1 MTSAATA
8 TAPASTTAPK
18 VADVF
23 VVFGITGDLA
33 KVMTFRSLYRLEQ
46 RGLLQCPIVGVAF
59 DDWTVDQLVQRARDS
74 IVGTG
79 EQLDEAV
86 FARFAERL
94 SYVQG
99 DFADD
104 AAYERVA
111 AAVGDAEHPVFY
123 LEIPP
128 FLFGRVVAGPPRR
141 RADDERQDRRREA
154 LRARPGVR
162 PRARRRAAPVHRRVA
177 ALQDRPLPREDGAR
191 GDPLRPVLQHAARAG
206 LEPGPRRVRRDHDG
220 RGLRRGGPGPL
231 LRPGRRAARRRRQP
245 PDAGGRGDGDGGAV
259 ARRPGDAEGR
269 EGRALQGRRRG
280 RPGALRARPVR
291 RLPRDRR
298 RRRRLDDRD
307 VRGAPARDRELA
319 LVGRAVLHPHRQAP
333 PDDAD
338 RGPRG
343 LQAPAQARLRLQRGR
358 AEPGRD
364 QARSDGGDQGRRQ
377 RAPGGHAGRRPR
389 SRPAR
394 HGVRGSGRGAADA
407 LRGPA
412 PRGDGRRRHAL
423 HAAGR
428 DRGDVAGHAAAPR
441 RAAARPRLRTGLV
454 GARRQPTSSWPASAA
469 GTGPG

>member
-1 MTSAATA
+1 MPDRRGRLRRLDGRPARAACTRLDRRHRRA
-8 TAPASTTAPK
+8 ARRGRVRALRRAALVRPGRLRRRRRLRAGRRGRRGRRAP
-18 VADVF
+18 
-23 VVFGITGDLA
+23 
-33 KVMTFRSLYRLEQ
+33 RLLP
-46 RGLLQCPIVGVAF
+46 RDPAVPL
-59 DDWTVDQLVQRARDS
+59 RAR
-74 IVGTG
+74 G
-79 EQLDEAV
+79 
-86 FARFAERL
+86 
-94 SYVQG
+94 
-99 DFADD
+99 
-104 AAYERVA
+104 
-111 AAVGDAEHPVFY
+111 P
-123 LEIPP
+123 
-128 FLFGRVVAGPPRR
+128 GPPRR

-343 LQAPAQARLRLQRGR
+343 LQAPAQARLRLQ
-358 AEPGRD
+358 
-364 QARSDGGDQGRRQ
+364 
-377 RAPGGHAGRRPR
+377 PR
-389 SRPAR
+389 S
-394 HGVRGSGRGAADA
+394 S
-407 LRGPA
+407 
-412 PRGDGRRRHAL
+412 
-423 HAAGR
+423 
-428 DRGDVAGHAAAPR
+428 
-441 RAAARPRLRTGLV
+441 RT
-454 GARRQPTSSWPASAA
+454 RS
-469 GTGPG
+469 